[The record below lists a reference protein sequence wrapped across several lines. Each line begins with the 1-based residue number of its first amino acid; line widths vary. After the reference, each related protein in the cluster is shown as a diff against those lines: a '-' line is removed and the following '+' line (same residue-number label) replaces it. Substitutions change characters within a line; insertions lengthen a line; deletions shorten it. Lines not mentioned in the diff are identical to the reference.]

1 MSERESGFNLPPGCF
16 EADIPGWDETD
27 EAGAD
32 DYEAAIEA
40 ALEREFREADEEDE
54 LFDWIK

>member
-27 EAGAD
+27 EADAD
-32 DYEAAIEA
+32 DYEAAVEA
-40 ALEREFREADEEDE
+40 ALEREFREADRGEE
-54 LFDWIK
+54 